1 MAKKYTTAQ
10 VDAFEKRSHAERLA
24 RLKAQKG
31 GNKARTSQD
40 AMSNLIG
47 KRLKHTKPNFKPKGK

>member
-1 MAKKYTTAQ
+1 MAAKKYTTAQ

-31 GNKARTSQD
+31 GTPASDAR
-40 AMSNLIG
+40 ANLIA
-47 KRLKHTKPNFKPKGK
+47 KRLKHSTKGK